1 LKRLIRQ
8 ADIDV
13 EELELQYL
21 NLQSDLDDD
30 DEEEQL
36 YELKDQVNN
45 DKKTFFIQPGNL
57 LVEYD
62 DNQYDTTPRPGIP
75 GYWQASER
83 WIYQ

>member
-1 LKRLIRQ
+1 MKRLRKWSK
-8 ADIDV
+8 IDL
-13 EELELQYL
+13 EELEQQYQRLQK
-21 NLQSDLDDD
+21 SEDPE
-30 DEEEQL
+30 DELYQL
-36 YELKDQVNN
+36 ENVVND

-62 DNQYDTTPRPGIP
+62 DNLYDTQMRPGIP